1 MYYTYIADN
10 NIQHAGVQYI
20 LDSVIEELQK
30 NRDRRFI
37 YVEIA
42 FFKRWWD
49 EQTDATKQ
57 TVNTYSVYVS
67 IGTVNYIHLQYPH
80 ISIISRC

>member
-1 MYYTYIADN
+1 MIIIIHIVYYTYIADN

-30 NRDRRFI
+30 NRDRKFI

-57 TVNTYSVYVS
+57 TVNTVFMY
-67 IGTVNYIHLQYPH
+67 
-80 ISIISRC
+80 C